1 MVTFQLW
8 LFGVGASS
16 GLGCMRL
23 VGAPLKRSGRG
34 RGAGAAV
41 LPQHKLGRHL
51 PATPTGGTG
60 AGWGGIVLL
69 VVQVPR
75 AEIHARAQVR
85 VWERVHA

>member
-34 RGAGAAV
+34 RGAGQTSPFCEESVVHIPAFEEVDLEGEDHISAQLCWQPAV
-41 LPQHKLGRHL
+41 GPGGSRH
-51 PATPTGGTG
+51 TDHIYEQGG
-60 AGWGGIVLL
+60 
-69 VVQVPR
+69 
-75 AEIHARAQVR
+75 
-85 VWERVHA
+85 